1 MSANR
6 KSVFLSD
13 SSLDILGPFSSGRLN
28 GIIEKYGHLIQTQEI
43 AALFSPSEL
52 ALLYQITKQKA
63 TQERESWREFT
74 ARPLENL
81 LNAVKTADNSRD
93 IEHLIASIYSLN
105 PLQEIALI
113 EAIERHWADE
123 RARLFKAY
131 QERKNSPNQGF

>member
-13 SSLDILGPFSSGRLN
+13 HALDILGPFSSGRLN

-105 PLQEIALI
+105 PLQEISLI
-113 EAIERHWADE
+113 EAIEMHWADE

-131 QERKNSPNQGF
+131 QERKKQP

>member
-13 SSLDILGPFSSGRLN
+13 HALDILGPFSSGRLN

-113 EAIERHWADE
+113 EAIEMHWADE

-131 QERKNSPNQGF
+131 QERKKQP

>member
-105 PLQEIALI
+105 PLQEISLI
-113 EAIERHWADE
+113 EAIEMHWADE

-131 QERKNSPNQGF
+131 QERKKQP

>member
-52 ALLYQITKQKA
+52 ALLYQITKKKA
-63 TQERESWREFT
+63 TQERESWRELT
-74 ARPLENL
+74 ARPLEKL

-105 PLQEIALI
+105 PLQEISLI
-113 EAIERHWADE
+113 EAIEMHWADE

-131 QERKNSPNQGF
+131 QERKKQP

>member
-13 SSLDILGPFSSGRLN
+13 SSLDILGQFSSGRLN

-52 ALLYQITKQKA
+52 ALLYQITKEKA

-105 PLQEIALI
+105 PLQEISLI
-113 EAIERHWADE
+113 EAIEMHWADE

-131 QERKNSPNQGF
+131 QERKKQP

>member
-131 QERKNSPNQGF
+131 QERKKQP

>member
-28 GIIEKYGHLIQTQEI
+28 GIIEKYGYLIQTQEI

-52 ALLYQITKQKA
+52 ALLYQITKKKA
-63 TQERESWREFT
+63 TQERESWRELT
-74 ARPLENL
+74 ARPLEKL

-113 EAIERHWADE
+113 EAIEMHWADE

-131 QERKNSPNQGF
+131 QERKKQP

>member
-43 AALFSPSEL
+43 AALFSPSEW
-52 ALLYQITKQKA
+52 ALLYQITKEKA

-105 PLQEIALI
+105 PLQEISLI
-113 EAIERHWADE
+113 EAIEMHWADE

-131 QERKNSPNQGF
+131 QERKKQP